1 MRPVQA
7 ERLTEGAEHRDHARQ
22 VVRNAV
28 RKRRGDAETGQI
40 NGYDIPL
47 RCQYRQHRVPG
58 LTMVADAVEQQQRIP
73 GTGALVRHGDGP
85 RSSG

>member
-28 RKRRGDAETGQI
+28 RKCRGDAETGQI
-40 NGYDIPL
+40 DGYDIPL
-47 RCQYRQHRVPG
+47 RCQHRQHRVPG

-73 GTGALVRHGDGP
+73 RTGALVRHGDGP
-85 RSSG
+85 LSSG